1 MGYRHMNDL
10 KAYIYET
17 AKFIEEKISKNDVVV
32 IEEAKHVEGKAFYL
46 DDREKVLEV
55 IESDPIVPHVA
66 TSKNVKYTF
75 EEVFKSQMVLFTNLI
90 STEFAFVLEFF
101 DLKPSQCEYIFS
113 VIFSDIAK
121 LHLEWLEQQCNRS
134 FDCISLLLIALITDE
149 FKQLMKV
156 RKINILDAY
165 FHKVDEIIWP

>member
-1 MGYRHMNDL
+1 MGYWHMTDL

-75 EEVFKSQMVLFTNLI
+75 EEVFKS
-90 STEFAFVLEFF
+90 
-101 DLKPSQCEYIFS
+101 
-113 VIFSDIAK
+113 
-121 LHLEWLEQQCNRS
+121 
-134 FDCISLLLIALITDE
+134 
-149 FKQLMKV
+149 
-156 RKINILDAY
+156 
-165 FHKVDEIIWP
+165 